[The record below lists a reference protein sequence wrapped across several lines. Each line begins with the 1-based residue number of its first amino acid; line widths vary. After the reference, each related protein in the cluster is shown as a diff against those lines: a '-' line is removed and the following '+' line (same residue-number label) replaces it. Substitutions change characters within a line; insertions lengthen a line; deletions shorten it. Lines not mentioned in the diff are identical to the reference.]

1 MSDEIRIKWANDRLQ
16 RINNGE
22 PITDVY
28 NDLGQYDHFDNPLK
42 HMRLAMG
49 DDRKFLADAY
59 LAYHAAKPP
68 KFACDHCGAF
78 FRVEVV
84 GVHHPKRGVV
94 MCPFCGN
101 EPKKVEEA

>member
-1 MSDEIRIKWANDRLQ
+1 MSSLLTAANEIKRDLAEYGKIDGATDRLV
-16 RINNGE
+16 RIIMN
-22 PITDVY
+22 TS
-28 NDLGQYDHFDNPLK
+28 L
-42 HMRLAMG
+42 
-49 DDRKFLADAY
+49 LADAY
-59 LAYHAAKPP
+59 LAEHAARPP

-101 EPKKVEEA
+101 EPKKAEES

>member
-1 MSDEIRIKWANDRLQ
+1 MSSYVDILTAANEIKRDLAEYSKIDGAFNRWENLIKNAL
-16 RINNGE
+16 
-22 PITDVY
+22 
-28 NDLGQYDHFDNPLK
+28 L
-42 HMRLAMG
+42 
-49 DDRKFLADAY
+49 LADAN
-59 LAYHAAKPP
+59 LAEYSPKPT
-68 KFACDHCGAF
+68 KFGCDHCGAF

>member
-1 MSDEIRIKWANDRLQ
+1 MSNYVDLLTAANEIKRDLAEYGKIDGAAKRLESLIKNSL
-16 RINNGE
+16 
-22 PITDVY
+22 
-28 NDLGQYDHFDNPLK
+28 L
-42 HMRLAMG
+42 
-49 DDRKFLADAY
+49 LADAY
-59 LAYHAAKPP
+59 LAEQSSKPA

-101 EPKKVEEA
+101 EPKKVEEK